1 MVEKVQLGCQIIV
14 EVEGSCMSVTMVI
27 GAQWGDEAKGK
38 IVDLLSQNAGL
49 TARFN
54 GGDNAG
60 HTVINEF
67 GTFKLR
73 LTPNGFSNPKTTCL
87 IGPGV
92 VVNLG
97 TLISELHMIKDA
109 GIDLSDRLWVS
120 PRCHVV
126 MPYHPMVEAIYEMA
140 KGDASTG
147 TTKRGIGPV
156 YADKV
161 SYNGIRLADMHDKD
175 VFFEKLQVQLQVKN
189 VLFKAFN
196 LIPLDVQ
203 SVLEEKLAQYDQIK
217 GMVRESFGLVQKAL
231 KDNANVLLEGA
242 QGSLLDN
249 TWGTYPY
256 CTASTTISG
265 GVTAGLGIAPRYLN
279 RVIGVAKAYTTR
291 VGRGPMPTELNDPTG
306 QILQNEGKEFGT
318 VTGRPRRCGWFDADL
333 VAFTAKL
340 NGFTEIA
347 LTKLDVLDTL
357 PKIKICVGYHP
368 RGQKGN
374 LAHYW
379 EGDAHWLEGNEPEY
393 IELDGWMQSTKDV
406 RQFDKLPPQA
416 QAYVHHIEQLV
427 ETPVSIVSVG
437 PERNATILL

>member
-1 MVEKVQLGCQIIV
+1 
-14 EVEGSCMSVTMVI
+14 MSVTMVI

-38 IVDLLSQNAGL
+38 IVDLLSQNADV

-60 HTVINEF
+60 HTVINDY
-67 GTFKLR
+67 GMFKLR
-73 LTPNGFSNPKTTCL
+73 LTPNGFSNPKTTCI

-92 VVNLG
+92 VVNLA
-97 TLISELHMIKDA
+97 TLISELHMIKEA
-109 GIDLSDRLWVS
+109 GIDLNDRLWIS

-126 MPYHPMVEAIYEMA
+126 MPYHPMVEAIYELA

-147 TTKRGIGPV
+147 TTKRGMGPV

-161 SYNGIRLADMHDKD
+161 SYNGIRLVDMQDQD
-175 VFFEKLQVQLQVKN
+175 VFREKLKIQLQVKN
-189 VLFKAFN
+189 ALFKAFDQE
-196 LIPLDVQ
+196 LLDFHA
-203 SVLEEKLAQYDQIK
+203 VLEEKLEQYAQVK
-217 GMVRESFGLVQKAL
+217 SMVREPFGLVQKAL
-231 KDNANVLLEGA
+231 KDDANILLEGA

-265 GVTAGLGIAPRYLN
+265 GVTAGLGIAPRWIN
-279 RVIGVAKAYTTR
+279 QVIGVAKAYTTR
-291 VGRGPMPTELNDPTG
+291 VGRGPMPTELSDDTG
-306 QILQNEGKEFGT
+306 AVLQNEGKEFGT

-333 VAFTAKL
+333 VSFTAKL
-340 NGFTEIA
+340 NGFSEIA

-357 PKIKICVGYHP
+357 PRVKVGVGYYP
-368 RGQKGN
+368 RGHKGN

-379 EGDAHWLEGNEPEY
+379 EGDARWLEGYEPEY
-393 IELDGWMQSTKDV
+393 IEMDGWMQSTKDV

-416 QAYVHHIEQLV
+416 QAYVHRIETLV
-427 ETPVSIVSVG
+427 ETPVKIVSVG
-437 PERNATILL
+437 PERNATILI

>member
-1 MVEKVQLGCQIIV
+1 
-14 EVEGSCMSVTMVI
+14 MVI

-38 IVDLLSQNAGL
+38 IVDLLSQEAGF

-60 HTVINEF
+60 HTVVNDY

-73 LTPNGFSNPKTTCL
+73 LTPNGFSNPNTTCI

-92 VVNLG
+92 VVNLA
-97 TLISELHMIKDA
+97 TLIDELHMIQGT
-109 GIDLSDRLWVS
+109 GIDVSERLWIS

-126 MPYHPMVEAIYEMA
+126 MPYHPMVEAIYELA

-147 TTKRGIGPV
+147 TTKRGMGPV

-161 SYNGIRLADMHDKD
+161 SYNGIRLVDLRDQA
-175 VFFEKLQVQLQVKN
+175 VFREKLQVQLRVKN
-189 VLFKAFN
+189 ALFRAFN
-196 LIPLDVQ
+196 LEPLDIE
-203 SVLEEKLAQYDQIK
+203 SIMREKLEQLAQVEN
-217 GMVRESFGLVQKAL
+217 MVREPFGLLQKAL
-231 KDNANVLLEGA
+231 KDDATIVLEGA

-265 GVTAGLGIAPRYLN
+265 GVTAGLGIAPRWIK

-291 VGRGPMPTELNDPTG
+291 VGRGPMPTELNDETG
-306 QILQNEGKEFGT
+306 HVLRNEGKEFGT
-318 VTGRPRRCGWFDADL
+318 VTGRPRRCGWFDAEL
-333 VAFTAKL
+333 VAFTSKL
-340 NGFTEIA
+340 NGYTDTA

-368 RGQKGN
+368 RGQKGE

-379 EGDAHWLEGNEPEY
+379 EGDARWLEGYEPEY
-393 IELDGWMQSTKDV
+393 IELDGWMQSTKDI
-406 RQFDKLPPQA
+406 RQFERLPKQA
-416 QAYVHHIEQLV
+416 QAYVHRIEQLI
-427 ETPVSIVSVG
+427 ETPISIVSVG
-437 PERNATILL
+437 PERNATIVIQN

>member
-1 MVEKVQLGCQIIV
+1 
-14 EVEGSCMSVTMVI
+14 MSVTMVI

-38 IVDLLSQNAGL
+38 VVDLLSQEADI

-60 HTVINEF
+60 HTVINDY

-73 LTPNGFSNPKTTCL
+73 LTPNGFSNPKTTCI

-97 TLISELHMIKDA
+97 TLITEIQTIQKA
-109 GIDLSDRLWVS
+109 GIDLNERLWVS
-120 PRCHVV
+120 PRCHVI
-126 MPYHPMVEAIYEMA
+126 MPYHSMVEAIYEMA

-147 TTKRGIGPV
+147 TTKRGMGPV

-161 SYNGIRLADMHDKD
+161 SYNGIRLVDLQDEQ
-175 VFFEKLQVQLQVKN
+175 VFRQKLEVQLKVKN
-189 VLFKAFN
+189 ALFNAFGMEI
-196 LIPLDVQ
+196 LETEQ
-203 SVLEEKLAQYDQIK
+203 VLEEKLEQYDQIK
-217 GMVRESFGLVQKAL
+217 AMVRESFGLLQAAL
-231 KDNANVLLEGA
+231 KEGANILLEGA

-265 GVTAGLGIAPRYLN
+265 GAVAGLGIPPRSIS

-291 VGRGPMPTELNDPTG
+291 VGRGPMPTELEDAVG
-306 QILQNEGKEFGT
+306 QVLQNEGKEFGT

-333 VAFTAKL
+333 VSFTTKL
-340 NGFTEIA
+340 NGFTELA

-357 PKIKICVGYHP
+357 PKIKIGVGYHP
-368 RGQKGN
+368 VGKTGDI
-374 LAHYW
+374 AHYW
-379 EGDAHWLEGNEPEY
+379 QGDARWLEGYAPEY
-393 IELDGWMQSTKDV
+393 IELDGWMRSTKDV
-406 RQFDKLPPQA
+406 RRFDQLPSQA
-416 QAYVHHIEQLV
+416 QAYVHRIEHLL
-427 ETPVSIVSVG
+427 ETPVTIVSVG
-437 PERNATILL
+437 PERNATIMI

>member
-1 MVEKVQLGCQIIV
+1 
-14 EVEGSCMSVTMVI
+14 MSVTMVI

-38 IVDLLSQNAGL
+38 VVDLLSEDADI

-60 HTVINEF
+60 HTVINEY

-73 LTPNGFSNPKTTCL
+73 LTPNGFANPKTTCI

-92 VVNLG
+92 VVNLA
-97 TLISELHMIKDA
+97 TLIGELKMFREA
-109 GIDLSDRLWVS
+109 GFDLTQRLWIS

-126 MPYHPMVEAIYEMA
+126 MPYHPMVEEIYEKA
-140 KGDASTG
+140 KGAASTG
-147 TTKRGIGPV
+147 TTKRGMGPV

-161 SYNGIRLADMHDKD
+161 SYNGIRLVDMQDQD
-175 VFFEKLQVQLQVKN
+175 LFRDKLQVQINVKN
-189 VLFKAFN
+189 ELFRAFDMP
-196 LIPLDVQ
+196 LLDVQ
-203 SVLEEKLAQYDQIK
+203 TVLDEKLEQFNQVR
-217 GMVRESFGLVQKAL
+217 GMVRESFGLLQKAL
-231 KDNANVLLEGA
+231 KEDANIVLEGA

-249 TWGTYPY
+249 TWGTYPF

-265 GVTAGLGIAPRYLN
+265 SASPGLGIAPQWIR

-291 VGRGPMPTELNDPTG
+291 VGRGPMPTELLDETG
-306 QILQNEGKEFGT
+306 TILQNEGMEFGT

-333 VAFTAKL
+333 VSFTAQL
-340 NGFTEIA
+340 NGCTEIA

-357 PKIKICVGYHP
+357 PKIKIGVGYHP
-368 RGQKGN
+368 RWKSGG

-379 EGDAHWLEGNEPEY
+379 EGDARWLEGYEAEY
-393 IELDGWMQSTKDV
+393 IEMDGWMQSTKDV
-406 RQFDKLPPQA
+406 RRFDQLPEQA
-416 QAYVHHIEQLV
+416 QAYVHRIEELL

-437 PERNATILL
+437 PERESTILVK

>member
-1 MVEKVQLGCQIIV
+1 
-14 EVEGSCMSVTMVI
+14 MSVTMVI

-38 IVDLLSQNAGL
+38 IVDLLSQQAGF

-60 HTVINEF
+60 HTVVNDY

-73 LTPNGFSNPKTTCL
+73 LTPNGFSNPNTNCI

-97 TLISELHMIKDA
+97 TLIDELHMIQGA
-109 GIDLSDRLWVS
+109 GIDVRERLWIS

-126 MPYHPMVEAIYEMA
+126 MPYHPMVEAIYELA
-140 KGDASTG
+140 KGNSSTG
-147 TTKRGIGPV
+147 TTKRGMGPV

-161 SYNGIRLADMHDKD
+161 SYNGIRLVDLQDKA
-175 VFFEKLQVQLQVKN
+175 VFREKLEVQLQVKN
-189 VLFKAFN
+189 ALFKAFN
-196 LIPLDVQ
+196 LEPLEIEAVMQ
-203 SVLEEKLAQYDQIK
+203 EKLEQLAQVES
-217 GMVRESFGLVQKAL
+217 MVREPFGLLQKAL
-231 KDNANVLLEGA
+231 KDDAMIVLEGA

-265 GVTAGLGIAPRYLN
+265 GVSAGLGIAPRWIK

-291 VGRGPMPTELNDPTG
+291 VGRGPMPTELNDETG
-306 QILQNEGKEFGT
+306 QVLQNEGKEFGT
-318 VTGRPRRCGWFDADL
+318 VTGRPRRCGWFDAEL
-333 VAFTAKL
+333 VAFTSKL
-340 NGFTEIA
+340 NGFTDIA

-357 PKIKICVGYHP
+357 PKIKVCVGYHP
-368 RGQKGN
+368 RGQKGE

-379 EGDAHWLEGNEPEY
+379 EGDARWLEGYEPEY

-406 RQFDKLPPQA
+406 RQIEWLPRQA
-416 QAYVHHIEQLV
+416 QAYVRRIEQLV
-427 ETPVSIVSVG
+427 ETPISFVSVG
-437 PERNATILL
+437 PERNSTIIIQR

>member
-1 MVEKVQLGCQIIV
+1 
-14 EVEGSCMSVTMVI
+14 MSVTMVI

-38 IVDLLSQNAGL
+38 VVDLLSQDADI

-60 HTVINEF
+60 HSVVNEY

-73 LTPNGFSNPKTTCL
+73 LTPNGFSNPKATCI

-97 TLISELHMIKDA
+97 TLINEVQMIREA
-109 GIDLSDRLWVS
+109 GIDLSDRLWIS

-126 MPYHPMVEAIYEMA
+126 MPYHPIVEAIYEMA

-147 TTKRGIGPV
+147 TTKRGMGPV

-161 SYNGIRLADMHDKD
+161 SYNGIRLVDMQDQD
-175 VFFEKLQVQLQVKN
+175 VFREKLQIQLRVKN
-189 VLFKAFN
+189 ALFKAFN
-196 LIPLDVQ
+196 LEPLDLQ
-203 SVLEEKLAQYDQIK
+203 SILEEKLGQYTQVQR
-217 GMVRESFGLVQKAL
+217 MVRESFGLVQKAL
-231 KDNANVLLEGA
+231 MDDATIVLEGA

-265 GVTAGLGIAPRYLN
+265 GVTAGLGIAPRFID

-291 VGRGPMPTELNDPTG
+291 VGRGPMPSELNDATG
-306 QILQNEGKEFGT
+306 KILRDEGKEFGT

-333 VAFTAKL
+333 VSFTAKL

-357 PKIKICVGYHP
+357 PKIKIGVGYHP
-368 RGQKGN
+368 LGREGN

-379 EGDAHWLEGNEPEY
+379 EGDARWLENYEPEY

-406 RQFDKLPPQA
+406 RQFDRLPFQA
-416 QAYVHHIEQLV
+416 QAYVHRVEELV
-427 ETPVSIVSVG
+427 ETTVSIVSVG
-437 PERNATILL
+437 PERNATIFVRQ

>member
-1 MVEKVQLGCQIIV
+1 
-14 EVEGSCMSVTMVI
+14 MSVTMVI

-38 IVDLLSQNAGL
+38 VVDLLSQEADI

-60 HTVINEF
+60 HTVINDY

-73 LTPNGFSNPKTTCL
+73 LTPNGFSNPKTICI

-92 VVNLG
+92 VLNLA
-97 TLISELHMIKDA
+97 TLISEIHMIKDA
-109 GIDLSDRLWVS
+109 GIDLSDRLWIS

-147 TTKRGIGPV
+147 TTKRGVGPV

-161 SYNGIRLADMHDKD
+161 SYNGIRLVDMQDKK
-175 VFFEKLQVQLQVKN
+175 VFSEKLQIQLRVKN
-189 VLFKAFN
+189 TLFKAFDQE
-196 LIPLDVQ
+196 PLDLKT
-203 SVLEEKLAQYDQIK
+203 VLEEKLEQYAQVHTV
-217 GMVRESFGLVQKAL
+217 VREPFGLVQKAL
-231 KDNANVLLEGA
+231 KDDATIVLEGA

-265 GVTAGLGIAPRYLN
+265 GVTAGLGIAPHWIN
-279 RVIGVAKAYTTR
+279 RVIGVTKAYTTR
-291 VGRGPMPTELNDPTG
+291 VGRGPMPTELLDDTG
-306 QILQNEGKEFGT
+306 VMLQNEGKEFGT

-333 VAFTAKL
+333 VSFTSQL
-340 NGFTEIA
+340 SGFTEIA
-347 LTKLDVLDTL
+347 LTKLDVLDKL
-357 PKIKICVGYHP
+357 PKIKIGVGYHP
-368 RGQKGN
+368 LGRKGR
-374 LAHYW
+374 LSHYW
-379 EGDAHWLEGNEPEY
+379 EGDARWLEGYEPEY

-406 RQFDKLPPQA
+406 RQFDQLPPKA
-416 QAYVHHIEQLV
+416 QAYVHRIEELV
-427 ETPVSIVSVG
+427 ETPISIVSVG
-437 PERNATILL
+437 PKRNATIRVKR

>member
-1 MVEKVQLGCQIIV
+1 
-14 EVEGSCMSVTMVI
+14 MSVTMVI

-38 IVDLLSQNAGL
+38 IVDLLSQNADV

-60 HTVINEF
+60 HTVINDY
-67 GTFKLR
+67 GMFKLR
-73 LTPNGFSNPKTTCL
+73 LTPNGFSNPKTTCI

-92 VVNLG
+92 VVNLA
-97 TLISELHMIKDA
+97 TLISELHMIKEA
-109 GIDLSDRLWVS
+109 GIDLNDRLWIS

-126 MPYHPMVEAIYEMA
+126 MPYHPMVEAIYELA

-147 TTKRGIGPV
+147 TTKRGMGPV

-161 SYNGIRLADMHDKD
+161 SYNGIRLVDMQDQD
-175 VFFEKLQVQLQVKN
+175 VFREKLKIQLQVKN
-189 VLFKAFN
+189 ALFKAFDQE
-196 LIPLDVQ
+196 LLDFHA
-203 SVLEEKLAQYDQIK
+203 VLEEKLEQYAQVK
-217 GMVRESFGLVQKAL
+217 SMVRESFGLVQKAL
-231 KDNANVLLEGA
+231 KDDANILLEGA

-265 GVTAGLGIAPRYLN
+265 GVTAGLGIAPRWIN
-279 RVIGVAKAYTTR
+279 QVIGVAKAYTTR
-291 VGRGPMPTELNDPTG
+291 VGRGPMPTELSDDTG
-306 QILQNEGKEFGT
+306 AVLQNEGKEFGT

-333 VAFTAKL
+333 VSFTAKL
-340 NGFTEIA
+340 NGFSEIA

-357 PKIKICVGYHP
+357 PKVKVGVGYYP
-368 RGQKGN
+368 RGHKGN

-379 EGDAHWLEGNEPEY
+379 EGDARWLEGYEPEY
-393 IELDGWMQSTKDV
+393 IEMDGWMQSTKDV

-416 QAYVHHIEQLV
+416 QAYVHRIETLV
-427 ETPVSIVSVG
+427 ETPVKIVSVG
-437 PERNATILL
+437 PERNATILI

>member
-1 MVEKVQLGCQIIV
+1 
-14 EVEGSCMSVTMVI
+14 MSVTVVI

-38 IVDLLSQNAGL
+38 VVDLLSQDADI

-60 HTVINEF
+60 HTVINEY

-73 LTPNGFSNPKTTCL
+73 LTPNGFSNPKTRCI

-92 VVNLG
+92 VINLA
-97 TLISELHMIKDA
+97 TLIKEVQMIREA
-109 GIDLSDRLWVS
+109 GIDLRNRLWIS

-147 TTKRGIGPV
+147 TTKRGMGPV

-161 SYNGIRLADMHDKD
+161 SYNGIRLVDFEDET
-175 VFFEKLQVQLQVKN
+175 FFREKLQIQLRVKN
-189 VLFKAFN
+189 ELLKVFGLES
-196 LIPLDVQ
+196 LDVQ
-203 SVLEEKLAQYDQIK
+203 TVMEEKLEQYNQIQ

-231 KDNANVLLEGA
+231 KDNKTILLEGA

-265 GVTAGLGIAPRYLN
+265 GVTAGLGIAPKWIN

-291 VGRGPMPTELNDPTG
+291 VGRGPMPTELNDDTG
-306 QILQNEGKEFGT
+306 RILQNEG
-318 VTGRPRRCGWFDADL
+318 
-333 VAFTAKL
+333 
-340 NGFTEIA
+340 
-347 LTKLDVLDTL
+347 LTPT
-357 PKIKICVGYHP
+357 
-368 RGQKGN
+368 
-374 LAHYW
+374 
-379 EGDAHWLEGNEPEY
+379 
-393 IELDGWMQSTKDV
+393 
-406 RQFDKLPPQA
+406 
-416 QAYVHHIEQLV
+416 
-427 ETPVSIVSVG
+427 
-437 PERNATILL
+437 